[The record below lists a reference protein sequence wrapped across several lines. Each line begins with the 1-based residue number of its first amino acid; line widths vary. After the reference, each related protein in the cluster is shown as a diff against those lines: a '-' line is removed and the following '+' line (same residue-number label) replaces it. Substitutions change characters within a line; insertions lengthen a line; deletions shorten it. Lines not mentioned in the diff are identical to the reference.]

1 MENVEKA
8 TGYVNF
14 DSKGQR
20 YNYTIHIY
28 RSAQSLPLAKVFSV
42 LKNFIT
48 QRKKNI

>member
-20 YNYTIHIY
+20 SNYTIHIY
-28 RSAQSLPLAKVFSV
+28 RSAQSLPLAKVILIIYS
-42 LKNFIT
+42 I
-48 QRKKNI
+48 KNI

>member
-20 YNYTIHIY
+20 SNYTIHIY
-28 RSAQSLPLAKVFSV
+28 RSAQSLPLAKVI
-42 LKNFIT
+42 LIILML
-48 QRKKNI
+48 RRLR